1 MERTQDIQSTP
12 RHMDVVRAAVLL
24 VHPILALL
32 LIRIFIVQRSWRS
45 SSRTLNQEE
54 RDQSLQS
61 HQRVG
66 DSAMIYLLG
75 VIAVAFIAQIVRA
88 LLEGKYAF
96 EYIVPGHY
104 HGWAGILAL
113 IFMTLLW
120 RLGRKTKE
128 QKDEGKPF
136 SKTRDAHGRISDV
149 MTILVVIHAF
159 LGFLY
164 LLELF

>member
-1 MERTQDIQSTP
+1 
-12 RHMDVVRAAVLL
+12 MDAVRAAVLL

-32 LIRIFIVQRSWRS
+32 LIRIFMTQRSWRI
-45 SSRTLNQEE
+45 SSRTLKPEE
-54 RDQSLQS
+54 REQSLQS
-61 HQRVG
+61 HQKVG
-66 DSAMIYLLG
+66 DSAMIYLLV
-75 VIAVAFIAQIVRA
+75 VIAVAFIAQIGRA
-88 LLEGKYAF
+88 LLEGKHAF

-113 IFMTLLW
+113 ISMTILW

-128 QKDEGKPF
+128 LKDEGKSF
-136 SKTRDAHGRISDV
+136 FKTRDIHGRVGDV
-149 MTILVVIHAF
+149 MAILVVIHAF